1 MNGNAQ
7 LIIHGAVLVAL
18 IAAAV
23 ALTITGHDATVVWG
37 LVAGD
42 LGSLGLT
49 AGTKAVSGNSGN
61 AQQ

>member
-1 MNGNAQ
+1 MSTVIVHAV
-7 LIIHGAVLVAL
+7 VLVAL
-18 IAAAV
+18 IAAAT

-49 AGTKAVSGNSGN
+49 AGTKAVSGTSPG
-61 AQQ
+61 A